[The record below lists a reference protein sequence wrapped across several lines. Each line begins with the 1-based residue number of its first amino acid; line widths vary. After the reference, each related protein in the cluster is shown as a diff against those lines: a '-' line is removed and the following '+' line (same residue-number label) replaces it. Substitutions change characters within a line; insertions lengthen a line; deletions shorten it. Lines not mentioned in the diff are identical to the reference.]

1 MIVVFLLARRAMALC
16 LLAAVIA
23 VPSPAVA
30 QVDEQHVIV
39 GYKKGKSAKFRA
51 PGFGPQRHAR
61 VKHDLSRIGAMA
73 MVLSS
78 AELKKLRQ
86 DRDVDYIEEDVK
98 RYPMAATRLSTGE
111 SGTPYL
117 AGQLVPYGLKLVQA
131 DQLPDT
137 NAANRKLCIIDSG
150 YDRSH
155 EDLPSGSNIT
165 GDYDAGTGWWYTDE
179 RRHGTH
185 VAGTILALNNNGTGV
200 VGVAPN
206 NRLKVHIVKVF
217 DADGWAYSSSLSA
230 AAEKCAA
237 AGANVISMSIGG
249 ARYSKTEEATFSAL
263 AARGILSVAAAGNAG
278 NRNLSYPGAYE
289 SVLMVGAVNEFLQHS
304 SYSQYNS
311 KVELVAPGDQ
321 VYSTVPMGEGM
332 LSALTIKGETLLP
345 GTLAGSPMHA
355 VSGPLADF
363 GLGDKVTTTM
373 TGKVC
378 LIKRGS
384 ISFAEKVLNCQLSGG
399 VGAIVYNNSFG
410 IYNGTLGDAAT
421 AIPSATVSDYDGL
434 RLHARLGSSIAL
446 AVTPM
451 NYKYVDGTSMAVPHV
466 SGVAALVWSYFPAC
480 SGEQIRGAL
489 RSSARELT
497 GNGRND
503 RTGHGLVQARA
514 AYDHLLQKGCNGP
527 A

>member
-1 MIVVFLLARRAMALC
+1 MTFVFPLAQRAFALC
-16 LLAAVIA
+16 MITALFAV
-23 VPSPAVA
+23 SLPAFA
-30 QVDEQHVIV
+30 QVEEQHVIV

-61 VKHDLSRIGAMA
+61 IKHDLPRIGAVAMA
-73 MVLSS
+73 LSA
-78 AELKKLRQ
+78 AELKKLRL

-98 RYPMAATRLSTGE
+98 RYPLAATKESTGA
-111 SGTPYL
+111 PYL

-137 NAANRKLCIIDSG
+137 NAGNRKLCIVDSG

-185 VAGTILALNNNGTGV
+185 VAGTILALNNQGTGV

-237 AGANVISMSIGG
+237 AGANIISMSIGG
-249 ARYSKTEEATFSAL
+249 SRSSKTEQATFDDL
-263 AARGILSVAAAGNAG
+263 AARGILSVSAAGNAG
-278 NRNLSYPGAYE
+278 NRNLSYPAAYD
-289 SVLMVGAVNEFLQHS
+289 SVLMVGAINEFLQHA
-304 SYSQYNS
+304 SYSNYNS

-332 LSALTIKGETLLP
+332 IAALSVPGETLLP
-345 GTLAGSPMHA
+345 GTLAGSPMLS
-355 VSGPLADF
+355 VSAPLADF
-363 GLGDKVTTTM
+363 GLGDKVTSTM
-373 TGKVC
+373 AGKLC
-378 LIKRGS
+378 LIVRGS

-410 IYNGTLGDAAT
+410 VYNGTLGDTTT
-421 AIPSATVSDYDGL
+421 AIPSATVSDYDGTRL
-434 RLHARLGSSIAL
+434 RARLGSATAL
-446 AVTPM
+446 SVKPM
-451 NYKYVDGTSMAVPHV
+451 NYKYIDGTSMAVPHV

-480 SGEQIRGAL
+480 SGNQIRSAL
-489 RSSARELT
+489 TASARELT
-497 GNGRND
+497 GAGRND
-503 RTGHGLVQARA
+503 RTGYGLVQARA
-514 AYDHLLQKGCNGP
+514 AYDYLLQKGCTGP